1 MNQEAF
7 MRLADYESDFFRALN
22 GYCLTTA
29 EIIYHLP
36 DHPLLLQTYVWQE
49 FDLPPLF
56 PRLTAFIEFWHKNI
70 DGRIETVRVAAAGN
84 LISNSIMTPSVSF
97 EIH

>member
-1 MNQEAF
+1 
-7 MRLADYESDFFRALN
+7 MRLADYGNDFFRALN
-22 GYCLTTA
+22 GCCLTTA
-29 EIIYHLP
+29 EITYHLP

-70 DGRIETVRVAAAGN
+70 DGRIETVRVMTAGN
-84 LISNSIMTPSVSF
+84 LVSHSISMPAISL